1 MVKYRSKIGWFLV
14 LVLLVMI
21 GAVVYVLLKEPMGMG
36 AVVLLLATL
45 FMVYFLLTTYYEIGD
60 GVLRIKSGFL
70 INRTILITNIKK
82 IEATNRPVGAPAA
95 SLDRLEVYYNKYQ
108 SIILSPKKKRM
119 FVGHLIRL
127 NPKIQDNTGL

>member
-82 IEATNRPVGAPAA
+82 IEATNSPVGAPAA
-95 SLDRLEVYYNKYQ
+95 SLDRLEVSYNKYQ
-108 SIILSPKKKRM
+108 SVILSPKKKRM
-119 FVGHLIRL
+119 FVSHLIRL

>member
-70 INRTILITNIKK
+70 INRTILITSIKK
-82 IEATNRPVGAPAA
+82 IEATNSPVGAPAA
-95 SLDRLEVYYNKYQ
+95 SLDRLEVSYNKYQ
-108 SIILSPKKKRM
+108 SVILSPKKKRV
-119 FVGHLIRL
+119 FVNHLIRL

>member
-14 LVLLVMI
+14 LVLMVMI

-36 AVVLLLATL
+36 AVVLLLITL

-82 IEATNRPVGAPAA
+82 IEATNSLVGAPAA

-108 SIILSPKKKRM
+108 SVILSPKKKRM
-119 FVGHLIRL
+119 FVSHLIRL
-127 NPKIQDNTGL
+127 NPKIQDNTAL